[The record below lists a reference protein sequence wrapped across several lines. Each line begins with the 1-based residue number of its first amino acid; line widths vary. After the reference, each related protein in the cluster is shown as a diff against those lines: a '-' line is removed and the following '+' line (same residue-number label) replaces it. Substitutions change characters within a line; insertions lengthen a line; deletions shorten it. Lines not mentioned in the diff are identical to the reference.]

1 MPLSGIKRDASN
13 TLLRFG
19 TFRERG
25 MVSHDHQCIFTHV
38 PKTAGKSIR
47 YLFGLPEFEHQHKA
61 DGRNVEYGFGHR
73 RLFEFVNEKYFA
85 GYFKFAFVRNPF
97 DRIVSAYFYLDNGG
111 CNAIDERFRQE
122 HLAPY
127 KGDFDAFVED
137 LSQLITA
144 PHFQPQVV
152 WLCDNRGNLLADFI
166 GRYERLEQ
174 DASVICTKLRLPF
187 CNLPL
192 LNTSKH
198 NFYGSY
204 YDDATKRRVAQA
216 YGEDLELFCYRFD

>member
-1 MPLSGIKRDASN
+1 
-13 TLLRFG
+13 
-19 TFRERG
+19 

-61 DGRNVEYGFGHR
+61 DCRNVEYGFGHR
-73 RLFEFVNEKYFA
+73 RLFEFANEKYFA

-111 CNAIDERFRQE
+111 CNPIDERFRQE

-127 KGDFDAFVED
+127 KGDFAAFVED
-137 LSQLITA
+137 LSKLVAA
-144 PHFQPQVV
+144 PHFQPQAV
-152 WLCDNRGNLLADFI
+152 WLCDNRGKLLADFI
-166 GRYERLEQ
+166 GRYESLQR
-174 DASVICTKLRLPF
+174 DASVICTRLGLSF
-187 CNLPL
+187 RNLPV
-192 LNTSKH
+192 LNASKH